1 MARAGLIPPFVGRS
15 RELVTLRA
23 LVPHAAS
30 EGRRI
35 ALVGGEAGSGKSR
48 LVREFAREVSEE
60 GVLVLTGACDAVVR
74 TPYRPFVEALDAL
87 VRTTDPEVLRADLGS
102 AGGELTRLFPDLSSR
117 IGELPAPVVADPDTE
132 RHRLH
137 TAVTD
142 LLAAAGRRRPL
153 VLVLEDGHWADSP
166 TLQLLRH
173 MARSVPDARLL
184 VLATFRDTEADVP
197 AELADALADLRRSDD
212 VIRLRLGGLTD
223 DDVTEYV
230 RRSAGAEV
238 DPALAELARAIRE
251 LTEGNAFLL
260 CELWRTL
267 VETDAITVTEGGLR
281 LTRPLEEIATPDS
294 VREVVSQRL
303 SRLDA
308 TTRDLLELA
317 AVAGTEFELELLRH
331 AAPEE
336 LKRTDALEPA
346 LRSGLVEEVASTRLA
361 YRFTHE
367 LVRRALY
374 DRLSGLRRAEL
385 HLRVGEAL
393 EAQFGSPSGRAL
405 ADLAHHF
412 AAAAPIGGPERAVD
426 YGLLAAQSA
435 SAALAYEEAAAHLRI
450 ALRIGIADPRRRAET
465 LLDLGT
471 ALFRAGT
478 SLDSLQSFREAAE
491 IARELG
497 DGELLTRAATGFEDA
512 CWRPAMHE
520 QGARA
525 LLEEALLALS
535 DEDSTLRVGLLS
547 GLARTLE
554 FEGASEQGKVVREEA
569 IAMARRIDDRHGLAT
584 VLMRAYWA
592 RSTLNFREILAMLT
606 EACELGEQIGD
617 IDIQAE
623 AMEWRVATL
632 LALGETAAAREQLA
646 VVLEMA
652 QVMRQP
658 FILHVA
664 EHYEASV
671 ALFEGRIADAEAA
684 AERSR
689 DWGQLLTGRD
699 ASGIYGIQMF
709 GIRREQG
716 RLAELAPL
724 IRILATDES
733 SSAWRPGLAA
743 LLAELGMHDDVRH
756 ELALV
761 RAEGLDGFRAGLWVA
776 SLSYLADAAAAVGD
790 REAAELL
797 YPELEPLAG
806 MNVMIGHG
814 VACYGAGDRYLGMLA
829 ATLGDSPRAE
839 RHFEAALDL
848 NRRMGTATWLAHTH
862 YEYGRALLR
871 GRRDRARGRS
881 ARRGDRPR
889 RPHRP
894 DRAPEPAQRARPHRR
909 GAASVRALGA
919 GARDPPARR
928 PRPLEPRDR
937 RRALHQRAHRREP
950 HPQHP
955 PQDRQREP
963 HRGHRVCLRAWPR
976 TTRDCARYH
985 PPMPTYV
992 IERSFAEQLDLTGD
1006 DVKLIE
1012 EANSEEGVRWLF
1024 SFLSADRRRS
1034 YCLYEAP
1041 SAEAIMAAARRAGI
1055 PADAV
1060 TEVSRISAEMYA

>member
-1 MARAGLIPPFVGRS
+1 MAEPVLLLAASPFVGRS

-23 LVPHAAS
+23 LVPHAQS

-48 LVREFAREVSEE
+48 LVREFAREVSAD
-60 GVLVLTGACDAVVR
+60 GVLVLYGACDAVVR
-74 TPYRPFVEALDAL
+74 TPYRPFVEALDPL
-87 VRTTDPEVLRADLGS
+87 VRDTDPEVLRAELGS
-102 AGGELTRLFPDLSSR
+102 AGGELTRLFPDLPDR
-117 IGELPAPVVADPDTE
+117 IGELPAPVAADPDTE

-142 LLAAAGRRRPL
+142 LLAGACRRQPL
-153 VLVLEDGHWADSP
+153 VLVLEDGHWADTP

-173 MARSVPDARLL
+173 VARSVPDARLL
-184 VLATFRDTEADVP
+184 VLATFRDTEAEVP

-230 RRSAGAEV
+230 RRSAGAKV
-238 DPALAELARAIRE
+238 DPALAELAHEIRA

-267 VETDAITVTEGGLR
+267 VETDALAVTEGGLR
-281 LTRPLEEIATPDS
+281 LTRPLEEIATPES

-317 AVAGTEFELELLRH
+317 AVAGTEFELDLLRR
-331 AAPEE
+331 AAPHE
-336 LKRTDALEPA
+336 LERLDALEPA
-346 LRSGLVEEVASTRLA
+346 VRSGMIEEVPGPRLA

-393 EAQFGSPSGRAL
+393 AVLAPAPDGRAL

-412 AAAAPIGGPERAVD
+412 AAAAPIGGPERAVE
-426 YGLLAAQSA
+426 YSLLAADAS
-435 SAALAYEEAAAHLRI
+435 SAALAYEDAAAHLRV
-450 ALRIGIADPRRRAET
+450 ALRIGIGDERLRAET
-465 LLDLGT
+465 LIELGT

-478 SLDSLQSFREAAE
+478 SLDSLQSFREAAA

-525 LLEEALLALS
+525 LLEEASAALS
-535 DEDSTLRVGLLS
+535 EDDSRLRIALLS

-554 FEGASEQGKVVREEA
+554 FEGASAQGKVVREEA
-569 IAMARRIDDRHGLAT
+569 IAMARRLDDRQGLAT

-592 RSTLNFREILAMLT
+592 RSTLTLPEILAMLT
-606 EACELGEQIGD
+606 EACELAEQIGD

-623 AMEWRVATL
+623 AIEWRVATL
-632 LALGETAAAREQLA
+632 LALGEIEAARRQLG

-652 QVMRQP
+652 QQMRQP

-664 EHYEASV
+664 EHYESSL
-671 ALFEGRIADAEAA
+671 ALFEGRIDDAEQA

-689 DWGQLLTGRD
+689 DWGLLLTGRD

-716 RLAELAPL
+716 RLAELAPV
-724 IRILATDES
+724 IRVLATDDRDS
-733 SSAWRPGLAA
+733 GAWRPGLAA
-743 LLAELGMHDDVRH
+743 LLAELGMHDDARR
-756 ELALV
+756 ELAV
-761 RAEGLDGFRAGLWVA
+761 VQEDGLDPFREGLWVA
-776 SLSYLADAAAAVGD
+776 SLTYLADAASAVGD
-790 REAAELL
+790 RGAAELL
-797 YPELEPLAG
+797 YPELEPLTG

-829 ATLGDSPRAE
+829 ATLGDSAGAE

-848 NRRMGTATWLAHTH
+848 NRRMGAQTWLAHTA

-871 GRRDRARGRS
+871 DGEPERAAPLLADAGALADRLGLTALQARIHES
-881 ARRGDRPR
+881 
-889 RPHRP
+889 RP
-894 DRAPEPAQRARPHRR
+894 DGR
-909 GAASVRALGA
+909 GPASVRALGA
-919 GARDPPARR
+919 
-928 PRPLEPRDR
+928 
-937 RRALHQRAHRREP
+937 
-950 HPQHP
+950 
-955 PQDRQREP
+955 
-963 HRGHRVCLRAWPR
+963 
-976 TTRDCARYH
+976 
-985 PPMPTYV
+985 
-992 IERSFAEQLDLTGD
+992 
-1006 DVKLIE
+1006 
-1012 EANSEEGVRWLF
+1012 
-1024 SFLSADRRRS
+1024 
-1034 YCLYEAP
+1034 
-1041 SAEAIMAAARRAGI
+1041 
-1055 PADAV
+1055 
-1060 TEVSRISAEMYA
+1060 

>member
-1 MARAGLIPPFVGRS
+1 MAEPVLLLASSPFVGRS

-48 LVREFAREVSEE
+48 LVREFAREVADE
-60 GVLVLTGACDAVVR
+60 GVLVLYGACDAVVR
-74 TPYRPFVEALDAL
+74 TPYRPFVEALDQL
-87 VRTTDPEVLRADLGS
+87 VRTTDPDLLRAELGS
-102 AGGELTRLFPDLSSR
+102 AGGELTRIFPDLSAR
-117 IGELPAPVVADPDTE
+117 LGGLPDPVAADPDTE

-142 LLAAAGRRRPL
+142 LLAGACRRRPV
-153 VLVLEDGHWADSP
+153 VLVLEDGHWADGP

-173 MARSVPDARLL
+173 IARSVPDARLL

-212 VIRLRLGGLTD
+212 VARLRLGGLTD
-223 DDVTEYV
+223 DDVTEYL

-238 DPALAELARAIRE
+238 DPALADLAHAIRA

-260 CELWRTL
+260 SELWRTL
-267 VETDAITVTEGGLR
+267 VETDAIVVADGGLR
-281 LTRPLEEIATPDS
+281 LTRPLEEIATPES

-303 SRLDA
+303 YRLDA

-317 AVAGTEFELELLRH
+317 AVAGTEFELDLLRR
-331 AAPEE
+331 AAPDE
-336 LKRTDALEPA
+336 LERLDELEPA
-346 LRSGLVEEVASTRLA
+346 VRSGMIEEVPAPRLT

-393 EAQFGSPSGRAL
+393 EALAPTPDSRAL

-426 YGLLAAQSA
+426 YSLLAARTA
-435 SAALAYEEAAAHLRI
+435 SGALAYEEAAARLRT
-450 ALRIGIADPRRRAET
+450 ALAIGITDERRRAET

-478 SLDSLQSFREAAE
+478 SLDSLQAFREAAE
-491 IARELG
+491 IARRLG
-497 DGELLTRAATGFEDA
+497 DGELLTRAATGFEDV

-525 LLEEALLALS
+525 LLEEASAALS
-535 DEDSTLRVGLLS
+535 EDDSTLRVALLS

-554 FEGASEQGKVVREEA
+554 FEGASAQGKEVREEA
-569 IAMARRIDDRHGLAT
+569 IAMARRLDDRRGLAT

-592 RSTLNFREILAMLT
+592 RSTLSLREILAMLT
-606 EACELGEQIGD
+606 EACELAEQIGD

-632 LALGETAAAREQLA
+632 LALGEIEAARRQLA

-652 QVMRQP
+652 QQMRQP

-664 EHYEASV
+664 EHYESSL
-671 ALFEGRIADAEAA
+671 ALFEGRIDDAERA

-724 IRILATDES
+724 IRILATDERGGD
-733 SSAWRPGLAA
+733 AWRPGLVA
-743 LLAELGMHDDVRH
+743 LLAELGMHDDVRR
-756 ELALV
+756 ELDLV
-761 RAEGLDGFRAGLWVA
+761 RVDGLDAFREGLWVA
-776 SLSYLADAAAAVGD
+776 SLTYLADAACAVGD
-790 REAAELL
+790 RAAAALL

-829 ATLGDSPRAE
+829 ATLGETEVAE
-839 RHFEAALDL
+839 RHFEAALEL
-848 NRRMGTATWLAHTH
+848 NRRMGAETWLAHTH
-862 YEYGRALLR
+862 VEYGRALLR
-871 GRRDRARGRS
+871 DGEPERAGAQLAEAAALAERHGLTALRARLQGLGPAVEAPHPSGLS
-881 ARRGDRPR
+881 ARELEILRLVARGLSNR
-889 RPHRP
+889 
-894 DRAPEPAQRARPHRR
+894 EI
-909 GAASVRALGA
+909 GAELYISEHTAANHIRSI
-919 GARDPPARR
+919 
-928 PRPLEPRDR
+928 
-937 RRALHQRAHRREP
+937 
-950 HPQHP
+950 
-955 PQDRQREP
+955 
-963 HRGHRVCLRAWPR
+963 LRKTGSANR
-976 TTRDCARYH
+976 TEATA
-985 PPMPTYV
+985 
-992 IERSFAEQLDLTGD
+992 FAYEQGL
-1006 DVKLIE
+1006 V
-1012 EANSEEGVRWLF
+1012 
-1024 SFLSADRRRS
+1024 
-1034 YCLYEAP
+1034 
-1041 SAEAIMAAARRAGI
+1041 
-1055 PADAV
+1055 DA
-1060 TEVSRISAEMYA
+1060 